1 MKKTLFILFILLCSS
16 TYVHA
21 ETKEYSSEYYLEGEN
36 PSIYPFKAE
45 DHFRTTEF
53 SDWSITAVENKPN
66 RVIEERYVTKYRNTK
81 PIRYLH
87 LNNFVSESNYFEF
100 AEFNIFINDMEIP
113 YQIIRCDHCNSA
125 FFEYATDNNTNLN
138 YCSIYKLGYMVIDLG
153 DYYSIEELK
162 FDFYMFD
169 VNLNPKSFDVYVS
182 DSPVLG
188 SNSFY
193 KKIMIYTINNPN
205 RWEMYRYR
213 VVPDSSWLN
222 GNEALFSDF
231 VYGETDKE
239 ETYSFDIF
247 RGYEYRY
254 YDVMFRYYKVI
265 EDPVVIEGPISTK
278 AEALNDVLPMNESNP
293 SATATSQESILT
305 ASNTLIKTTATELQ
319 SSNVVDDSFFESD
332 TRQVITEAKDLAV
345 SSKLEIKKNSLDFYY
360 MIASILAVIVIL
372 IIVIKKIRKMSHT
385 YKD

>member
-213 VVPDSSWLN
+213 VVPDGSWLN

-231 VYGETDKE
+231 IYGDTDKE
-239 ETYSFDIF
+239 ETYSFDIY

-254 YDVMFRYYKVI
+254 YDVLYQYYKVI
-265 EDPVVIEGPISTK
+265 DNPVVVSETVPTSTETENNIV
-278 AEALNDVLPMNESNP
+278 ATGESNP
-293 SATATSQESILT
+293 PIITTSQESILIG
-305 ASNTLIKTTATELQ
+305 SNQLIQTTATELQ
-319 SSNVVDDSFFESD
+319 SSNVVDDSLFETD
-332 TRQVITEAKDLAV
+332 TKQIITEASNLTA
-345 SSKLEIKKNSLDFYY
+345 SSGVEIKENRANKNYIITIIFV
-360 MIASILAVIVIL
+360 AFVIL
-372 IIVIKKIRKMSHT
+372 ILVIKKLRKMSHT
-385 YKD
+385 YNH

>member
-1 MKKTLFILFILLCSS
+1 MKKALFILFILFCSS

-21 ETKEYSSEYYLEGEN
+21 KTIEYSSDYYVEGAN
-36 PSIYPFKAE
+36 PSSYPFKAE
-45 DHFRTTEF
+45 DRSMTTEF
-53 SDWSITAVENKPN
+53 SSWSTDIVENKPN
-66 RVIEERYVTKYRNTK
+66 RVIEERYVTKYRTTK

-87 LNNFVSESNYFEF
+87 FNNFVSESNYFEF
-100 AEFNIFINDMEIP
+100 AEFDLFINNVEIP

-125 FFEYATDNNTNLN
+125 FFEYATDGNTNLN
-138 YCSIYKLGYMVIDLG
+138 YCSIYKLGYMIIDLG
-153 DYYSIEELK
+153 DYYSIEELS

-169 VNLNPKSFDVYVS
+169 VNLKPKSFDVYVS
-182 DSPVLG
+182 ESPVLD

-193 KKIMIYTINNPN
+193 KRIMIYTINNPN

-254 YDVMFRYYKVI
+254 YDVMYQYYKVI
-265 EDPVVIEGPISTK
+265 EEQAVFEGPSSTST
-278 AEALNDVLPMNESNP
+278 ESLNDVPPMNESNP
-293 SATATSQESILT
+293 SATPTSQESIST
-305 ASNTLIKTTATELQ
+305 ASNTLIKITATELQ

-345 SSKLEIKKNSLDFYY
+345 SSKLEIKKNSFDFYY
-360 MIASILAVIVIL
+360 MIASILAVIAIL

-385 YKD
+385 HKD